1 MTDRHSKN
9 LAKPDKTIRFEKLVQ
24 DMVELGDLTVG
35 RNVLEPG
42 WRWSTHVRPH
52 VGGEWCKGRH
62 VGIVLSGRMGIT
74 FSDGSTMEV
83 GPNEAFDIPPDH
95 DGYTIGDEPCV
106 QIEWGGLTA
115 FTGRRNTARVLTT
128 LLFTDIV
135 SSTEM
140 ASRLGDAAWRGMLSS
155 HFEMVR
161 RELDRH
167 LGHEVK
173 TTGDGFLAIFEGPAH
188 ALGCAF
194 AICRAAMAD
203 GLSIRAGVHVG
214 EVERVGTDVRG
225 IAVHEAQRIMAHA
238 GNNEILVSELTRA
251 LSTAS
256 GYTFE
261 DRGTHQLK
269 GLSGDWHLY
278 ALANSP

>member
-1 MTDRHSKN
+1 MTDRHSKS

-62 VGIVLSGRMGIT
+62 VGIVLSGRMGVT

-83 GPNEAFDIPPDH
+83 GPNEAFDIPPEH
-95 DGYTIGDEPCV
+95 DGYTVGDEPCV

-115 FTGRRNTARVLTT
+115 FTGRRTTARVLTT
-128 LLFTDIV
+128 LMFTDIV
-135 SSTEM
+135 ASTEM
-140 ASRLGDAAWRGMLSS
+140 ASRLGDAAWRALLSS
-155 HFEMVR
+155 HFEMAR

-173 TTGDGFLAIFEGPAH
+173 STGDGLMATFDGPAH
-188 ALGCAF
+188 ALGCAS
-194 AICRAAMAD
+194 AICRAAAGD
-203 GLSIRAGVHVG
+203 GLAIRAGVHVG
-214 EVERVGTDVRG
+214 EVERVGSDVRG
-225 IAVHEAQRIMAHA
+225 IAVHEAQRIMAQAA
-238 GNNEILVSELTRA
+238 GHEILVSELTRA
-251 LSTAS
+251 LSMSS
-256 GYTFE
+256 GFVFE

-269 GLSGDWHLY
+269 GLNGEWHLY
-278 ALANSP
+278 ALAAG

>member
-1 MTDRHSKN
+1 MTDRHSKS

-62 VGIVLSGRMGIT
+62 VGIVLSGRMGVT

-83 GPNEAFDIPPDH
+83 GPNEAFDIPPEH
-95 DGYTIGDEPCV
+95 DGYTVGDEPCV

-115 FTGRRNTARVLTT
+115 FTGRRTTARVLTT
-128 LLFTDIV
+128 LMFTDIV
-135 SSTEM
+135 ASTEM
-140 ASRLGDAAWRGMLSS
+140 ASRLGDAAWRALLSA
-155 HFEMVR
+155 HFEMAR

-173 TTGDGFLAIFEGPAH
+173 STGDGLMATFDGPAH
-188 ALGCAF
+188 ALGCAS
-194 AICRAAMAD
+194 AICRAAAGD
-203 GLSIRAGVHVG
+203 GLAIRAGVHVG
-214 EVERVGTDVRG
+214 EVERVGSDVRG
-225 IAVHEAQRIMAHA
+225 IAVHEAQRIMAQAA
-238 GNNEILVSELTRA
+238 GHEILISELTRA
-251 LSTAS
+251 LSMSS
-256 GYTFE
+256 GFAFA

-269 GLSGDWHLY
+269 GLNGEWHLY
-278 ALANSP
+278 ALAAS

>member
-1 MTDRHSKN
+1 MADRRAKN
-9 LAKPDKTIRFEKLVQ
+9 LAKPDRIVTYENLVQ
-24 DMVELGDLTVG
+24 EMVDIGDLTVG
-35 RNVLEPG
+35 RLVLQPG
-42 WRWSTHVRPH
+42 WRWSEHVRPH

-62 VGIVLSGRMGIT
+62 VGIVLSGRLGIT
-74 FSDGSTMEV
+74 FSDGSTMEI

-115 FTGRRNTARVLTT
+115 FTGKRNTTRVLAT

-140 ASRLGDAAWRGMLSS
+140 ASRLGDAAWRTMLSA
-155 HFEMVR
+155 HFEAAR

-173 TTGDGFLAIFEGPAH
+173 STGDGLLATFEGPAQ
-188 ALGCAF
+188 AITCAS
-194 AICRAAMAD
+194 AICRAAAKD
-203 GLSIRAGVHVG
+203 GLAIRAGVHVG

-225 IAVHEAQRIMAHA
+225 IAVHEAQRIMACA
-238 GNNEILVSELTRA
+238 AENEIVVSELTRA
-251 LSTAS
+251 LSAAS
-256 GYTFE
+256 GFAFE

-269 GLSGDWHLY
+269 GLSGEWRLY
-278 ALANSP
+278 ALAAR

>member
-1 MTDRHSKN
+1 
-9 LAKPDKTIRFEKLVQ
+9 
-24 DMVELGDLTVG
+24 
-35 RNVLEPG
+35 
-42 WRWSTHVRPH
+42 
-52 VGGEWCKGRH
+52 
-62 VGIVLSGRMGIT
+62 
-74 FSDGSTMEV
+74 
-83 GPNEAFDIPPDH
+83 
-95 DGYTIGDEPCV
+95 
-106 QIEWGGLTA
+106 
-115 FTGRRNTARVLTT
+115 
-128 LLFTDIV
+128 
-135 SSTEM
+135 
-140 ASRLGDAAWRGMLSS
+140 
-155 HFEMVR
+155 MVR

-188 ALGCAF
+188 ALGCAL
-194 AICRAAMAD
+194 AICHAAMAD

-225 IAVHEAQRIMAHA
+225 IAVHEAQRIMAQA
-238 GNNEILVSELTRA
+238 GSNEILVSELTRA

-269 GLSGDWHLY
+269 GLSGDWRLY

>member
-1 MTDRHSKN
+1 MTDRHFKN
-9 LAKPDKTIRFEKLVQ
+9 FAKPDKTIRFEKLVQ
-24 DMVELGDLTVG
+24 DMVELGNLTVG

-83 GPNEAFDIPPDH
+83 GPNDAFDIPPEH

-115 FTGRRNTARVLTT
+115 FSGRRNTARVLTT

-140 ASRLGDAAWRGMLSS
+140 AKRLGDAAWRATLSS

-173 TTGDGFLAIFEGPAH
+173 TTGDGLLAIFEGPAH
-188 ALGCAF
+188 ALGCAS
-194 AICRAAMAD
+194 AICRAALSD

-225 IAVHEAQRIMAHA
+225 IAVHEAQRIMAQA
-238 GNNEILVSELTRA
+238 ARNEILVSELTKV
-251 LSTAS
+251 LSSAS
-256 GYTFE
+256 GYAFE

-278 ALANSP
+278 ALAAS